1 MSKKKDKKNKNV
13 VFKENEHIRGINKDM
28 GTYHHC
34 DNKEH

>member
-1 MSKKKDKKNKNV
+1 MSKKKDKKNKSV
-13 VFKENEHIRGINKDM
+13 VFKENKPIGGIKKDM